1 MKLADTGIAKCI
13 RESGRFDTSK
23 SSLPYMS
30 PELVDENYHYY
41 TSSDIW
47 FGRFFFRIRV
57 KFMFII
63 ITHTK

>member
-13 RESGRFDTSK
+13 RESSRFSTTQ

-41 TSSDIW
+41 ISSDIW
-47 FGRFFFRIRV
+47 FGRFFFV
-57 KFMFII
+57 LE
-63 ITHTK
+63 